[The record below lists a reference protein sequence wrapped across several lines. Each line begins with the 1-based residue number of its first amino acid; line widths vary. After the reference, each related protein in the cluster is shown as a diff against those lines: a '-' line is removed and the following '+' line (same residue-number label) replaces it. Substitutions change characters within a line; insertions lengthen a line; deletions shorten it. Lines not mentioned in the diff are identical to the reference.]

1 MKDIQRIL
9 ELNLA
14 LYKKYNIPV
23 AKLEEFV
30 FGFKWAMAV
39 DSNKKISFAL
49 RIGKEKPV
57 SEYEPIIRGLI
68 GKPLDECITE
78 LMLKDDVTLRTLLV
92 VLSNLMSKPF
102 NSVELLEKRGIKRT
116 TGLGFDYDVS
126 NMKVGLIGYGVYL
139 RFLLNKCKEF
149 HAFDLTPEK
158 RILSYRPAV
167 RRLRYAVFTVR
178 AMSFLPTICL
188 NAVTTIFSAWT
199 QKTVT
204 NTLNVHLHRCLT
216 FPHLNL

>member
-23 AKLEEFV
+23 AKLDEFV

-57 SEYEPIIRGLI
+57 SEYEPIIRSLI

-78 LMLKDDVTLRTLLV
+78 LMLKDDVTLRTILV

-102 NSVELLEKRGIKRT
+102 NSVELLEK
-116 TGLGFDYDVS
+116 
-126 NMKVGLIGYGVYL
+126 
-139 RFLLNKCKEF
+139 
-149 HAFDLTPEK
+149 
-158 RILSYRPAV
+158 
-167 RRLRYAVFTVR
+167 
-178 AMSFLPTICL
+178 
-188 NAVTTIFSAWT
+188 
-199 QKTVT
+199 
-204 NTLNVHLHRCLT
+204 
-216 FPHLNL
+216 